1 MSIEVTASPA
11 SDVKSEVNK
20 SNITAEQFAQLRVSQ
35 HTAKAKA
42 PAPQAEE
49 KPEPKQEPVSE
60 AEPKAETKEPA
71 ESDFKEGAP
80 QEPEKKSESKEVLS
94 KSVDELTDE
103 EIQELAQKGKSGLL
117 KRIAELTAKRKL
129 AEEKAA
135 QFEAALRNSQPVLK
149 DEVKDNP
156 YAKIETAEEIQSKW
170 TEVGEV
176 VEWAEGVLDKAEHA
190 AGDEIVATV
199 DGKELTKA
207 QVKELRRSAVR
218 AKEKFLPAQLKAI
231 QEKQAREQAKAQYRE
246 QARKE
251 LDWMNGEDNDVRKQ
265 FENLLSSPVLKKV
278 RAAVP
283 EAEVD
288 LEYVLAHAANSIWG
302 RKSIPLTESK
312 PSPRLSPP
320 AAPSVSAGASE
331 RKESTSSKQ
340 VKEAAQ
346 RFASG
351 KGAVSDYVALRAAQ
365 ISQRKSI
372 KA

>member
-1 MSIEVTASPA
+1 MSSEVTTSPA
-11 SDVKSEVNK
+11 SDAKPEVTQ
-20 SNITAEQFAQLRVSQ
+20 SITPEAFASLRVQ
-35 HTAKAKA
+35 QLQERAKASA
-42 PAPQAEE
+42 PKEAP
-49 KPEPKQEPVSE
+49 KPEPKEEVAIE
-60 AEPKAETKEPA
+60 AEPKAEAKESEAP
-71 ESDFKEGAP
+71 DFKEGK
-80 QEPEKKSESKEVLS
+80 PEETEEKAEGKDVLS

-135 QFEAALRNSQPVLK
+135 QLEAALRNNQPVLK
-149 DEVKDNP
+149 EEIKDNP
-156 YAKIETAEEIQSKW
+156 YSKIESPQEIQAKW
-170 TEVGEV
+170 TEVSEV
-176 VEWAEGVLDKAEHA
+176 IEWAEDTLDRHEHA
-190 AGDEIVATV
+190 AGDEVIAMI

-207 QVKELRRSAVR
+207 QVKEYRRSAVK

-265 FENLLSSPVLKKV
+265 YESLLSSPVLEKV
-278 RAAVP
+278 RKAVP

-302 RKSIPLTESK
+302 RRNIPLTETKSSPK
-312 PSPRLSPP
+312 LTPPSSPS
-320 AAPSVSAGASE
+320 ASAGSSE
-331 RKESTSSKQ
+331 RKEAAPVKQ
-340 VKEAAQ
+340 AKEAAK
-346 RFASG
+346 RLNASG
-351 KGAVSDYVALRAAQ
+351 SVSDFVALRAAQ

-372 KA
+372 KG